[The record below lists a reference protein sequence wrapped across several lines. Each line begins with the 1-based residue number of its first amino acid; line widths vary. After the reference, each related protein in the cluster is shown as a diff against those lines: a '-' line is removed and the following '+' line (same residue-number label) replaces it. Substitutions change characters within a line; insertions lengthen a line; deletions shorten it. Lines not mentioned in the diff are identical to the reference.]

1 MTPYGLDTYCV
12 RVVYFAIIGQFISG
26 YFLFTVCFTI
36 PGTFMTVLCLFNNI
50 SRHIKDSV
58 WNFEFVTEIRNNF
71 LDLKIMFFVL

>member
-1 MTPYGLDTYCV
+1 MAWTPIV
-12 RVVYFAIIGQFISG
+12 RQLFTLQTIGQFISG

-36 PGTFMTVLCLFNNI
+36 SGTFMTVLCLFNNI

-58 WNFEFVTEIRNNF
+58 WNFEFVTEICSNF